1 MQNKILQ
8 LVNLLECDQRYYLT
22 RGYRFMKLLDM
33 VSRVTQSV
41 IDAVSRLF
49 RPSQDDYPK
58 TGVQPYTG
66 DPSEE
71 TI

>member
-1 MQNKILQ
+1 
-8 LVNLLECDQRYYLT
+8 
-22 RGYRFMKLLDM
+22 MKLLDM
-33 VSRVTQSV
+33 IAKVAQSV
-41 IDAVSRLF
+41 IEAVSRLF

-71 TI
+71 TISG

>member
-1 MQNKILQ
+1 
-8 LVNLLECDQRYYLT
+8 
-22 RGYRFMKLLDM
+22 MKLLDM
-33 VSRVTQSV
+33 LSRVTQSV

-71 TI
+71 TT